1 MSEGPGCHC
10 YRRTAGLSSRV
21 TGEQQGQPQ
30 FRKSD
35 PNTPFRP
42 GHRTLEPEITLRLRT
57 AVWWETAAARGPAKL
72 LHSRA
77 AAAGQLRSHRFCGFF
92 PDSANLAPGEKN
104 ARSI

>member
-42 GHRTLEPEITLRLRT
+42 GHRTLEPEITLRLRSRVGDSRC
-57 AVWWETAAARGPAKL
+57 AGPSKTAAFERRGCWT
-72 LHSRA
+72 A
-77 AAAGQLRSHRFCGFF
+77 AE
-92 PDSANLAPGEKN
+92 P
-104 ARSI
+104 